1 VNDVSANVE
10 ASNNPKSVKPE
21 INEKQTAEMSL
32 FEWPRMAIPFVLRG
46 LAEQGARR
54 VKESSEKMKAVSE
67 EMTGALSES
76 YLSTAKGTADYGVK
90 VIQIANANAASALD
104 FVGDL
109 MTTKSMSELVQLSSA
124 QTRKNLEAASAQNAE
139 LLALVQRVATE
150 TAEPIKQVSR
160 VLNKA

>member
-1 VNDVSANVE
+1 VNDVSARSE
-10 ASNNPKSVKPE
+10 AGNNPKNAKPE
-21 INEKQTAEMSL
+21 INEKQAVETSL
-32 FEWPRMAIPFVLRG
+32 FEWPRMAIPFVFHG

-76 YLSTAKGTADYGVK
+76 YLTTAKGASDYGLK

-104 FVGDL
+104 FVSDL
-109 MTTKSMSELVQLSSA
+109 MTTKSVPEMVQLSTA
-124 QTRKNLEAASAQNAE
+124 QVRKNLQAASAQNVE
-139 LLALVQRVATE
+139 LWQLAQRVATE
-150 TAEPIKQVSR
+150 TAEPIKQVGR